1 MAPLGDRFSL
11 AGLVCAAEKPGTAG
25 LCTPKPCNH
34 SCYATCAQTDVP
46 TERPPVA
53 NQVGMN
59 EDALSPSHVCDRQA
73 RHRGCLAMSVTSSV
87 RVPDAEG
94 FGSAGKER
102 ACTEQAPSG
111 QQCALWCSCDL
122 VGAVRARALSAWRP
136 AEQAWKG
143 LSGGWMAVCSWLGSC
158 SPCWAS
164 TLACVACSSRI
175 DVNHVHSRLTSCC
188 GLWCTQSPDL
198 LSFMPA
204 GFDPSVLKE
213 HQADVVALYVTDGPG
228 DSKETRPVAQ
238 DAWWRAMA
246 KQGLGQAL
254 AQATECEVSLSRAPT
269 PIAGAR
275 LCVPS
280 PSCLSVCH
288 VACLLQNVEIRKISI
303 KGYFRVI
310 AWALEALTTLT
321 NILWFQVYMCICV
334 SLASPFSFYVKVSI
348 CFFCLV
354 SFTIIIRRVNRNGW
368 REVNC
373 IHTSHKI
380 LTNEKNKVRTPSDSP
395 HMHTCTYLSDKS
407 ATGALNSSPRKVGN
421 IDNPVPQPDFRPQPL
436 PPPRLEG
443 EGSASAGCKRR
454 SP

>member
-59 EDALSPSHVCDRQA
+59 DDALSPAQGCDRQA

-158 SPCWAS
+158 SPCWAPGEELGRLHARGS
-164 TLACVACSSRI
+164 KCGSVCACSEVYTVCQRAGTLLARTEN
-175 DVNHVHSRLTSCC
+175 DVTTCRTGQCATST
-188 GLWCTQSPDL
+188 TQEGESTTKVTPKPSISP
-198 LSFMPA
+198 
-204 GFDPSVLKE
+204 PS
-213 HQADVVALYVTDGPG
+213 A
-228 DSKETRPVAQ
+228 
-238 DAWWRAMA
+238 
-246 KQGLGQAL
+246 
-254 AQATECEVSLSRAPT
+254 
-269 PIAGAR
+269 
-275 LCVPS
+275 
-280 PSCLSVCH
+280 
-288 VACLLQNVEIRKISI
+288 
-303 KGYFRVI
+303 
-310 AWALEALTTLT
+310 
-321 NILWFQVYMCICV
+321 
-334 SLASPFSFYVKVSI
+334 
-348 CFFCLV
+348 
-354 SFTIIIRRVNRNGW
+354 
-368 REVNC
+368 
-373 IHTSHKI
+373 
-380 LTNEKNKVRTPSDSP
+380 
-395 HMHTCTYLSDKS
+395 
-407 ATGALNSSPRKVGN
+407 
-421 IDNPVPQPDFRPQPL
+421 PQPDYRPQQL
-436 PPPRLEG
+436 PPPRLHRVRDAQTLAAHVG
-443 EGSASAGCKRR
+443 HRL
-454 SP
+454 